1 LIHDEAG
8 KPLRMFGMA
17 QDITERKRA
26 AKELVEANR
35 QLRFLSRRQGQVQ
48 EDERRRLA
56 RELHDQLG
64 QALMASKVNV
74 ESALQSAPGDSTR
87 QALVDTIALVDQMLQ
102 QVRDISFDLRPPVL
116 DDLGLAPALRWTL
129 DRYAQRAGLITEFFA
144 DPTLPRTDV
153 EIETA
158 CFRIALEAITN
169 VVRHAQAK
177 KIRLELRQSHG
188 ALHLLVRDDGIGFN
202 AAAAE
207 KTAARL
213 GLAGMYERAFVVGGK
228 FECKSTPGEG
238 TEVCASFPI
247 SSSEASEE

>member
-1 LIHDEAG
+1 
-8 KPLRMFGMA
+8 
-17 QDITERKRA
+17 
-26 AKELVEANR
+26 
-35 QLRFLSRRQGQVQ
+35 
-48 EDERRRLA
+48 
-56 RELHDQLG
+56 
-64 QALMASKVNV
+64 
-74 ESALQSAPGDSTR
+74 
-87 QALVDTIALVDQMLQ
+87 
-102 QVRDISFDLRPPVL
+102 
-116 DDLGLAPALRWTL
+116 LAPALRWTL

-177 KIRLELRQSHG
+177 KIRLELRQSRDD
-188 ALHLLVRDDGIGFN
+188 LHLLVRDDGIGFN

-207 KTAARL
+207 KGAARL

-228 FECKSTPGEG
+228 FECKSTPREG
-238 TEVCASFPI
+238 TEVRASFPI